1 MTRAI
6 IVIAVYIAAQ
16 MMSDIASLKIV
27 LFMGLSMDAG
37 TFIYPITF
45 TLRDLVHKTL
55 GIKAARV
62 LIVCAAGIN
71 LAMAFLFWFV
81 AKLPSDPAVG
91 AQSDFA
97 SVLSP
102 VWRIVIAS
110 IIAEIISEL
119 IDTEIY
125 RVWVNKFQERFQW
138 GRVLSSNSISVPI
151 DSLLFSFIAF
161 YGVLPLSVVWAIFI
175 SNIIVKGLTTLI
187 SWPLIYT
194 IPDRKITVQ

>member
-6 IVIAVYIAAQ
+6 IVITAYIAAQ

-27 LFMGLSMDAG
+27 LFLGLSMDAG

-62 LIVCAAGIN
+62 LIVCAAFIN
-71 LAMAFLFWFV
+71 LAMAFFFWFV
-81 AKLPSDPAVG
+81 AKLPGDPEIG
-91 AQSDFA
+91 EQLEFA
-97 SVLSP
+97 NVLSP

-119 IDTEIY
+119 VDTEVY
-125 RVWVNKFQERFQW
+125 RLWVNKFQQRFQW
-138 GRVLSSNSISVPI
+138 GRVFSSNSISIPI

-161 YGVLPLSVVWAIFI
+161 YGVLPLSTVWIIFI
-175 SNIIVKGLTTLI
+175 SNIIVKGITTLI

-194 IPDRKITVQ
+194 IPDRTITVQ